1 MRTLSLKNSD
11 GNRRTEQNRITMDKK
26 ELELIVR
33 ESEGSVCLKNLKL
46 STVLRKI
53 VSPVETQT
61 GN

>member
-1 MRTLSLKNSD
+1 
-11 GNRRTEQNRITMDKK
+11 MDKK